1 MTEVQTQTQR
11 IDLWLCNARFYKTR
25 TQAAAAVSGG
35 HVRVNGDRAKPG
47 TRVSPGD
54 RLLILRNRLTHD
66 VVVRSLPKRRGPA
79 SEAQTSFIEDPGSA
93 QKRQA
98 AIERIRMDRLQM
110 PRTEGRPDKRTRRK
124 VRQFNREAR
133 DD

>member
-1 MTEVQTQTQR
+1 MIEAQTQTLR
-11 IDLWLCNARFYKTR
+11 IDRWLCYARFYKTR
-25 TQAAAAVSGG
+25 TQAAAAVNGG

-54 RLLILRNRLTHD
+54 RLLILRNRVQHD

-79 SEAQTSFIEDPGSA
+79 SEAQTSYIEDEGSV

-98 AIERIRMDRLQM
+98 AIECIRMDRLQM

-124 VRQFNREAR
+124 VRQFNRESR